1 MPSIGLLITFLI
13 TTAVFAYVPG
23 PAMLYAAA
31 QTMARGRWSGLMA
44 TLGIHIGGYVHVAAA
59 AVGLSALFHAV
70 PTLYLTVKL
79 AGAAYLIWMGISL
92 FRAKAQG
99 DVALPEMQAK
109 SGRRAFFE
117 SIIVEVLNPKTAI
130 FFVAFLPQF
139 VDASATLP
147 VWAQFVVLGSIVN
160 LMFSSA
166 DVLCVVLA
174 GALLSR
180 LRRSRRT
187 RRLVQRLGG
196 VTLIGLGT
204 HLALQK
210 S

>member
-1 MPSIGLLITFLI
+1 MPSTGLLITFLV

-31 QTMARGRWSGLMA
+31 QTVARGRWSGVMA

-59 AVGLSALFHAV
+59 AAGLSALFHAV

-79 AGAAYLIWMGISL
+79 AGAAYLIWMGVSL
-92 FRAKAQG
+92 FRAQAQG
-99 DVALPEMQAK
+99 DVVLPGVQAK
-109 SGRRAFFE
+109 SGRRALFE
-117 SIIVEVLNPKTAI
+117 SVTVEVLNPKTAI

-139 VDASATLP
+139 IDTSATLP
-147 VWAQFVVLGSIVN
+147 VWVQFVALGSIVN

-166 DVLCVVLA
+166 DLLCVMLASVLV
-174 GALLSR
+174 SR
-180 LRRSRRT
+180 IRHSSRT
-187 RRLVQRLGG
+187 QRLVQRVGG
-196 VTLIGLGT
+196 ATLIGLGA

>member
-1 MPSIGLLITFLI
+1 MPSTGLLVTFLI

-23 PAMLYAAA
+23 PAMLYATA
-31 QTMARGRWSGLMA
+31 QTVARGRWSGVMA

-59 AVGLSALFHAV
+59 AAGLSALFHAV
-70 PTLYLTVKL
+70 PTLYLAVKL
-79 AGAAYLIWMGISL
+79 AGAGYLIWMGISL
-92 FRAKAQG
+92 FRAKGGG
-99 DVALPEMQAK
+99 DVALPEVQAK
-109 SGRRAFFE
+109 SGRRALLE
-117 SIIVEVLNPKTAI
+117 SVIVEVLNPKTAI

-139 VDASATLP
+139 IDTAAALP
-147 VWAQFVVLGSIVN
+147 VWLQFVVLGSIVN

-166 DVLCVVLA
+166 DILCVLLA

-180 LRRSRRT
+180 LRRSSRMQ
-187 RRLVQRLGG
+187 RLVQRAGG

>member
-1 MPSIGLLITFLI
+1 MPSTGLLITFLI
-13 TTAVFAYVPG
+13 TTAIFAYVPG

-44 TLGIHIGGYVHVAAA
+44 TIGIHVGGYVHVAAA
-59 AVGLSALFHAV
+59 AAGLSALFHAV

-79 AGAAYLIWMGISL
+79 AGAAYLIWMGASL
-92 FRAKAQG
+92 FRARSKG
-99 DVALPEMQAK
+99 DAGLPELQTRPA
-109 SGRRAFFE
+109 RRAFIE

-139 VDASATLP
+139 IDTSASLP

-160 LMFSSA
+160 MMFSSA
-166 DVLCVVLA
+166 DIACVMLA

-180 LRRSRRT
+180 LRRSSRT
-187 RRLVQRLGG
+187 QRLVQRVGG
-196 VTLIGLGT
+196 VTLIGLGA